1 MNAIFENL
9 DLYWLGFSNTVRL
22 LVVTMLIALPAGI
35 LLAAMRISPIAA
47 LRGVAIGYVELMR
60 NTPLTLIFFFMAF
73 VLPRLVGPVD
83 FELAAVL
90 SLTLYTSAFFAEAV
104 RSGINAVPI
113 GQAEAARSIG
123 LGFSQSLGNVILPQ
137 AVRSVVPPIINVTI
151 ALTKNTSVAAGFFIV
166 VLPNVFQRLTL
177 QYAGEAIPI
186 FIGVAVCYLIITVP
200 LGQLGDRL
208 EKRWRIAR

>member
-1 MNAIFENL
+1 
-9 DLYWLGFSNTVRL
+9 
-22 LVVTMLIALPAGI
+22 
-35 LLAAMRISPIAA
+35 MRC
-47 LRGVAIGYVELMR
+47 
-60 NTPLTLIFFFMAF
+60 
-73 VLPRLVGPVD
+73 
-83 FELAAVL
+83 
-90 SLTLYTSAFFAEAV
+90 
-104 RSGINAVPI
+104 PI

-186 FIGVAVCYLIITVP
+186 FIGVALCYLIITVP